1 MQKRAMEVD
10 PTNIL
15 AYSNLMALYIR
26 MDRFAE
32 AKAVAELPSVKKA
45 NVPSIHGTLLAI
57 AYLEGDLATAA
68 KEAHLLEPTPE
79 YGRAL
84 LVRERYLLGVGKQ
97 REAKALVPSIQALS
111 AQPGA
116 SQRGS
121 TALEQLRYGR
131 ALAGNCQALKEGGP
145 GRDPLPELH
154 ALLVCGDTAGAVV
167 SVEKTQARTDV
178 GLEYASW
185 ARATIAL
192 AQHNPQQTIV
202 ELDPLR
208 RRDSTTI
215 GPGLRGMAYMELK
228 KPAEAVTEFRKL
240 VERRSQLFD
249 PWYPWARLQLA
260 RSLAQ
265 AGNTA
270 EAKKSYEAFLT
281 LWKDADPGI
290 PLMDQAKK
298 EYAALR

>member
-1 MQKRAMEVD
+1 MPMDPGQDRTVSTGAWKRSPYRLGHRV
-10 PTNIL
+10 
-15 AYSNLMALYIR
+15 
-26 MDRFAE
+26 
-32 AKAVAELPSVKKA
+32 
-45 NVPSIHGTLLAI
+45 
-57 AYLEGDLATAA
+57 
-68 KEAHLLEPTPE
+68 
-79 YGRAL
+79 RAL
-84 LVRERYLLGVGKQ
+84 GLCRRTGF
-97 REAKALVPSIQALS
+97 SN
-111 AQPGA
+111 
-116 SQRGS
+116 
-121 TALEQLRYGR
+121 QLDR
-131 ALAGNCQALKEGGP
+131 LINSLKEGGP